1 MSPENCR
8 FLAALG
14 MTSLSKISPC
24 LVPPCWIQ
32 LEGAS
37 TLNVLLVVS
46 LSGTLPSFT
55 TIS

>member
-14 MTSLSKISPC
+14 MTSLPNISPC

-55 TIS
+55 AIS